1 MRLRIQFIIII
12 FFGRKLSIKNLKCY
26 VNRLRKYVPNK
37 HLTNS
42 KSSPMS
48 LEEKRK
54 IKIDSHEQKIYF
66 GRALKEVLR
75 QVAPA

>member
-1 MRLRIQFIIII
+1 M
-12 FFGRKLSIKNLKCY
+12 
-26 VNRLRKYVPNK
+26 PNK

-48 LEEKRK
+48 LEEKGK
-54 IKIDSHEQKIYF
+54 IKIDSHEQEIYF